1 MDNQSRQG
9 IEGVGHQVEEKA
21 AVAHKHYQGL
31 SKSFLLYDFALSD
44 VNCIA
49 TIYLNNHLTEIHTLS
64 MCS

>member
-31 SKSFLLYDFALSD
+31 SKSFLLYYFALFD
-44 VNCIA
+44 VNCL
-49 TIYLNNHLTEIHTLS
+49 TTFYLNNYLTELHSLS
-64 MCS
+64 TCS